1 MKSAIMTRMHFNR
14 PSILSV
20 LAVLSILSP
29 PPADAQNANPKPHP
43 KVDQKQVDDAV
54 DRAGTFLLD
63 RLKAGKLSTWLW
75 GDKTSVGTYA
85 DEFVLYTLIYAGVPK
100 NSPDFQKALTRVL
113 NRDHAAVYQTAVTA
127 MLLAEIDRAK
137 YQTQIALCA
146 QFLVDAQCE
155 NGQWDYAGEKLD
167 TPEYSP
173 DVAAGKP
180 EEAAT
185 GTPGTKPVPRKTTA
199 LKSVPIKRQKKG
211 PAAGNNSTT
220 QLALLGLRSCM
231 SASVKVPADVFARS
245 EAWWR
250 KNQNN
255 DGGWGYGDKG
265 AGGSSYGS
273 MTAGALGSLAICDYY
288 LGRDA
293 KTDRD
298 IQKGAKWFEE
308 ADHWGFD
315 KNPRHGMYHYYW
327 FYALERAGV
336 LIGADLFSGHDWYKE
351 GADWLLAKQEKDGRW
366 NNPDWVEDTCYAV
379 LFLRRATKPLTK
391 VYSGQ

>member
-1 MKSAIMTRMHFNR
+1 MRATDIC
-14 PSILSV
+14 
-20 LAVLSILSP
+20 VLSFLSALSASP
-29 PPADAQNANPKPHP
+29 PAAAQGDKPKPHP
-43 KVDQKQVDDAV
+43 KVDQKKVDDAV

-63 RLKAGKLSTWLW
+63 RLKAGKCSTWLW

-85 DEFVLYTLIYAGVPK
+85 DEFVLYTLIYSGVPK
-100 NSPDFQKALTRVL
+100 TSPDFQKALTRVL
-113 NRDHAAVYQTAVTA
+113 NRDHQAVYQTAVEA
-127 MLLAEIDRAK
+127 MLLAEIDRSK
-137 YQTQIALCA
+137 YQPQIALCA

-155 NGQWDYAGEKLD
+155 NGQWDYAGEKIE

-173 DVAAGKP
+173 DVATGKP
-180 EEAAT
+180 EDKPAE
-185 GTPGTKPVPRKTTA
+185 TPGTKPAPKKTTA
-199 LKSVPIKRQKKG
+199 LKSVTVRRQKKG

-220 QLALLGLRSCM
+220 QIALLGLRACM
-231 SASVKVPADVFARS
+231 SANVKVPADAFARS
-245 EAWWR
+245 DAWWR

-265 AGGSSYGS
+265 GGGASYGS

-288 LGRDA
+288 LGRDP

-308 ADHWGFD
+308 ASHWGFD
-315 KNPRHGMYHYYW
+315 KNPKHPMYHYYW